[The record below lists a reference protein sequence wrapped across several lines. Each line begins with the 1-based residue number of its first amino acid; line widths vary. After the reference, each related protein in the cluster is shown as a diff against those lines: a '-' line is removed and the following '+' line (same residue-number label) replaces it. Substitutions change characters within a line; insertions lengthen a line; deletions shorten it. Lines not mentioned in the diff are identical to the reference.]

1 MATKK
6 RYSDINK
13 AIKEAE
19 ARREEYY
26 KQVGRVMLEE
36 YPELGDMNVTDMR
49 RAARFLRD
57 NLPEKASSKG
67 AEAGKATAQNGAPAA
82 SDSGGDSAHDAR
94 EPMPVRACKGGS
106 RASIRHPARGVRRAL
121 FRMESSAE
129 SSAETGWEQGTPG
142 GSKGTAKAAPSRAGR
157 VHTKRRYFSPQ
168 RKNRKFCRDKSHA
181 RYLFSLRKHLR
192 EIASNRRGR
201 LIEKRE
207 VLIWQ

>member
-26 KQVGRVMLEE
+26 KQVGRVMFEE

-67 AEAGKATAQNGAPAA
+67 ADTAQNGAPAA

-94 EPMPVRACKGGS
+94 EPMPVRGYGE
-106 RASIRHPARGVRRAL
+106 G
-121 FRMESSAE
+121 M
-129 SSAETGWEQGTPG
+129 
-142 GSKGTAKAAPSRAGR
+142 
-157 VHTKRRYFSPQ
+157 
-168 RKNRKFCRDKSHA
+168 
-181 RYLFSLRKHLR
+181 
-192 EIASNRRGR
+192 
-201 LIEKRE
+201 
-207 VLIWQ
+207 

>member
-36 YPELGDMNVTDMR
+36 YPELGDMNVT
-49 RAARFLRD
+49 ARFLRD

-82 SDSGGDSAHDAR
+82 SDSGDDSAHDAR
-94 EPMPVRACKGGS
+94 EPMPVRGYGE
-106 RASIRHPARGVRRAL
+106 G
-121 FRMESSAE
+121 M
-129 SSAETGWEQGTPG
+129 
-142 GSKGTAKAAPSRAGR
+142 
-157 VHTKRRYFSPQ
+157 
-168 RKNRKFCRDKSHA
+168 
-181 RYLFSLRKHLR
+181 
-192 EIASNRRGR
+192 
-201 LIEKRE
+201 
-207 VLIWQ
+207 

>member
-19 ARREEYY
+19 TRREEYY

-67 AEAGKATAQNGAPAA
+67 AEAGKATAQNGAPPRPIRAVIPPTMHA
-82 SDSGGDSAHDAR
+82 T
-94 EPMPVRACKGGS
+94 MPVRGYGE
-106 RASIRHPARGVRRAL
+106 G
-121 FRMESSAE
+121 M
-129 SSAETGWEQGTPG
+129 
-142 GSKGTAKAAPSRAGR
+142 
-157 VHTKRRYFSPQ
+157 
-168 RKNRKFCRDKSHA
+168 
-181 RYLFSLRKHLR
+181 
-192 EIASNRRGR
+192 
-201 LIEKRE
+201 
-207 VLIWQ
+207 

>member
-57 NLPEKASSKG
+57 NLPEKAPSQG
-67 AEAGKATAQNGAPAA
+67 AAPTRNGAPVA
-82 SDSGGDSAHDAR
+82 SDSGGTSAPDGR
-94 EPMPVRACKGGS
+94 EPMPV
-106 RASIRHPARGVRRAL
+106 
-121 FRMESSAE
+121 
-129 SSAETGWEQGTPG
+129 
-142 GSKGTAKAAPSRAGR
+142 AG
-157 VHTKRRYFSPQ
+157 YG
-168 RKNRKFCRDKSHA
+168 
-181 RYLFSLRKHLR
+181 
-192 EIASNRRGR
+192 EGM
-201 LIEKRE
+201 
-207 VLIWQ
+207 

>member
-49 RAARFLRD
+49 MAARFLRD
-57 NLPEKASSKG
+57 NLSEKASSKG

-94 EPMPVRACKGGS
+94 EPMPVRGYGE
-106 RASIRHPARGVRRAL
+106 G
-121 FRMESSAE
+121 M
-129 SSAETGWEQGTPG
+129 
-142 GSKGTAKAAPSRAGR
+142 
-157 VHTKRRYFSPQ
+157 
-168 RKNRKFCRDKSHA
+168 
-181 RYLFSLRKHLR
+181 
-192 EIASNRRGR
+192 
-201 LIEKRE
+201 
-207 VLIWQ
+207 

>member
-67 AEAGKATAQNGAPAA
+67 GEAGKATAQNGAPTA

-94 EPMPVRACKGGS
+94 EPMPVRGYGE
-106 RASIRHPARGVRRAL
+106 G
-121 FRMESSAE
+121 M
-129 SSAETGWEQGTPG
+129 
-142 GSKGTAKAAPSRAGR
+142 
-157 VHTKRRYFSPQ
+157 
-168 RKNRKFCRDKSHA
+168 
-181 RYLFSLRKHLR
+181 
-192 EIASNRRGR
+192 
-201 LIEKRE
+201 
-207 VLIWQ
+207 

>member
-67 AEAGKATAQNGAPAA
+67 AEAGKATARTERLPRQIRAA
-82 SDSGGDSAHDAR
+82 I
-94 EPMPVRACKGGS
+94 PLTM
-106 RASIRHPARGVRRAL
+106 
-121 FRMESSAE
+121 
-129 SSAETGWEQGTPG
+129 
-142 GSKGTAKAAPSRAGR
+142 R
-157 VHTKRRYFSPQ
+157 V
-168 RKNRKFCRDKSHA
+168 
-181 RYLFSLRKHLR
+181 SLC
-192 EIASNRRGR
+192 
-201 LIEKRE
+201 
-207 VLIWQ
+207 Q

>member
-57 NLPEKASSKG
+57 NLSEKASSKG
-67 AEAGKATAQNGAPAA
+67 AEAGKATAQNGTPAA

-94 EPMPVRACKGGS
+94 EPMPVRGYGE
-106 RASIRHPARGVRRAL
+106 G
-121 FRMESSAE
+121 M
-129 SSAETGWEQGTPG
+129 
-142 GSKGTAKAAPSRAGR
+142 
-157 VHTKRRYFSPQ
+157 
-168 RKNRKFCRDKSHA
+168 
-181 RYLFSLRKHLR
+181 
-192 EIASNRRGR
+192 
-201 LIEKRE
+201 
-207 VLIWQ
+207 

>member
-57 NLPEKASSKG
+57 NLSEKASSKG
-67 AEAGKATAQNGAPAA
+67 AEAGKRPPRTERLPRP
-82 SDSGGDSAHDAR
+82 DSGGDSAHDAR
-94 EPMPVRACKGGS
+94 RAVCPWRATAEGS
-106 RASIRHPARGVRRAL
+106 VKEAVVLHPAPRKGVRRAP

-142 GSKGTAKAAPSRAGR
+142 G
-157 VHTKRRYFSPQ
+157 RRGQ
-168 RKNRKFCRDKSHA
+168 RKLSPRERDVYIQNGGIFRRSEKTGSFVGTSPMLATFFPCESICEKS
-181 RYLFSLRKHLR
+181 
-192 EIASNRRGR
+192 RRTDAGD
-201 LIEKRE
+201 
-207 VLIWQ
+207 

>member
-19 ARREEYY
+19 A
-26 KQVGRVMLEE
+26 
-36 YPELGDMNVTDMR
+36 
-49 RAARFLRD
+49 
-57 NLPEKASSKG
+57 
-67 AEAGKATAQNGAPAA
+67 
-82 SDSGGDSAHDAR
+82 
-94 EPMPVRACKGGS
+94 
-106 RASIRHPARGVRRAL
+106 
-121 FRMESSAE
+121 
-129 SSAETGWEQGTPG
+129 
-142 GSKGTAKAAPSRAGR
+142 GR

-168 RKNRKFCRDKSHA
+168 RKYRKFCRDKSHA

>member
-67 AEAGKATAQNGAPAA
+67 GEAGKATAQNGAPVA

-94 EPMPVRACKGGS
+94 EPMPVRGYGE
-106 RASIRHPARGVRRAL
+106 G
-121 FRMESSAE
+121 M
-129 SSAETGWEQGTPG
+129 
-142 GSKGTAKAAPSRAGR
+142 
-157 VHTKRRYFSPQ
+157 
-168 RKNRKFCRDKSHA
+168 
-181 RYLFSLRKHLR
+181 
-192 EIASNRRGR
+192 
-201 LIEKRE
+201 
-207 VLIWQ
+207 

>member
-57 NLPEKASSKG
+57 NLPEKASSPGVDSSRK
-67 AEAGKATAQNGAPAA
+67 TAQSGAPVA

-94 EPMPVRACKGGS
+94 EPMPVRGYGE
-106 RASIRHPARGVRRAL
+106 G
-121 FRMESSAE
+121 M
-129 SSAETGWEQGTPG
+129 
-142 GSKGTAKAAPSRAGR
+142 
-157 VHTKRRYFSPQ
+157 
-168 RKNRKFCRDKSHA
+168 
-181 RYLFSLRKHLR
+181 
-192 EIASNRRGR
+192 
-201 LIEKRE
+201 
-207 VLIWQ
+207 

>member
-67 AEAGKATAQNGAPAA
+67 AEAGQGDRPERRAAA
-82 SDSGGDSAHDAR
+82 SDSGDDSAHDAR
-94 EPMPVRACKGGS
+94 DLCP
-106 RASIRHPARGVRRAL
+106 
-121 FRMESSAE
+121 
-129 SSAETGWEQGTPG
+129 
-142 GSKGTAKAAPSRAGR
+142 
-157 VHTKRRYFSPQ
+157 
-168 RKNRKFCRDKSHA
+168 
-181 RYLFSLRKHLR
+181 
-192 EIASNRRGR
+192 
-201 LIEKRE
+201 
-207 VLIWQ
+207 

>member
-49 RAARFLRD
+49 RSARFLRD

-67 AEAGKATAQNGAPAA
+67 AEAGKATARTERPPRPIRAA
-82 SDSGGDSAHDAR
+82 IPPTMH
-94 EPMPVRACKGGS
+94 
-106 RASIRHPARGVRRAL
+106 ASLCP
-121 FRMESSAE
+121 
-129 SSAETGWEQGTPG
+129 
-142 GSKGTAKAAPSRAGR
+142 
-157 VHTKRRYFSPQ
+157 
-168 RKNRKFCRDKSHA
+168 
-181 RYLFSLRKHLR
+181 
-192 EIASNRRGR
+192 
-201 LIEKRE
+201 
-207 VLIWQ
+207 

>member
-26 KQVGRVMLEE
+26 RQVGRVMLEE

-82 SDSGGDSAHDAR
+82 SDSDGDSAHDAR
-94 EPMPVRACKGGS
+94 KPMPVRGFGE
-106 RASIRHPARGVRRAL
+106 G
-121 FRMESSAE
+121 M
-129 SSAETGWEQGTPG
+129 
-142 GSKGTAKAAPSRAGR
+142 
-157 VHTKRRYFSPQ
+157 
-168 RKNRKFCRDKSHA
+168 
-181 RYLFSLRKHLR
+181 
-192 EIASNRRGR
+192 
-201 LIEKRE
+201 
-207 VLIWQ
+207 

>member
-57 NLPEKASSKG
+57 NLSEKAKR
-67 AEAGKATAQNGAPAA
+67 ARRPPRTERPPRPIRAA
-82 SDSGGDSAHDAR
+82 IPPTMH
-94 EPMPVRACKGGS
+94 
-106 RASIRHPARGVRRAL
+106 ASLCP
-121 FRMESSAE
+121 
-129 SSAETGWEQGTPG
+129 
-142 GSKGTAKAAPSRAGR
+142 
-157 VHTKRRYFSPQ
+157 
-168 RKNRKFCRDKSHA
+168 
-181 RYLFSLRKHLR
+181 
-192 EIASNRRGR
+192 
-201 LIEKRE
+201 
-207 VLIWQ
+207 

>member
-57 NLPEKASSKG
+57 NLSEKASSKG
-67 AEAGKATAQNGAPAA
+67 AEAKPQVA
-82 SDSGGDSAHDAR
+82 
-94 EPMPVRACKGGS
+94 VRDPCKT
-106 RASIRHPARGVRRAL
+106 RC
-121 FRMESSAE
+121 
-129 SSAETGWEQGTPG
+129 PG
-142 GSKGTAKAAPSRAGR
+142 GSSVPKPR
-157 VHTKRRYFSPQ
+157 
-168 RKNRKFCRDKSHA
+168 FCCT
-181 RYLFSLRKHLR
+181 
-192 EIASNRRGR
+192 
-201 LIEKRE
+201 
-207 VLIWQ
+207 